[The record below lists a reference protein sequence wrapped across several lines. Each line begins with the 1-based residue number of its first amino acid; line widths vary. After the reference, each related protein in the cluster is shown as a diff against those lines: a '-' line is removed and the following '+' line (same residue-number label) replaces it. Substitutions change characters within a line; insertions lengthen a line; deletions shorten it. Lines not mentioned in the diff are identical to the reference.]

1 VLSESLQIFKI
12 NFSTQ
17 IFNRVVAM
25 RARKLAENTTILLF
39 LTFGIFTVRNLI
51 RILFRCSKH
60 VALSGRLH
68 TLVVKQLLVIF

>member
-1 VLSESLQIFKI
+1 MLSESLQIFKI
-12 NFSTQ
+12 NFGTQ

-25 RARKLAENTTILLF
+25 HARKFAENTMILLF
-39 LTFGIFTVRNLI
+39 LTFGIFTVRNLV

-60 VALSGRLH
+60 VALSVRLH